1 MIYFCLHAWV
11 HFIPTGYSKISLRCF
26 PKRAIA
32 LIGNPSADLNW
43 MTCLLGSIIGVYIK
57 LFIIYNNQPIQSMI

>member
-1 MIYFCLHAWV
+1 MIYFSPHAWV
-11 HFIPTGYSKISLRCF
+11 HFIPTGYSKISPRYF

-32 LIGNPSADLNW
+32 LIGNPSVDLNW